1 MTKKKLCILLISFL
15 LPRAYAQT
23 NLALPAIIPQP
34 VTAVKT
40 EGVFTLPEQIT
51 VSAPKSVTGG
61 YVAGH
66 VREKL
71 ARATGRQVTLS
82 NNLNNG
88 TVVLLLNDKPAAEL
102 GKEGYRLTIT
112 TRQITLQANEPA
124 GLFYGSQ
131 TLWQLFPEAI
141 ENKEATKGIQWQ
153 LPCADITDYPR
164 LSWRGLMLDVS
175 RHFFTKE
182 EVKRYIDNMVRYK
195 YNVLHWHLTD
205 DEGWRIQIKSYPN
218 LTNKGAWNVKKTGS
232 FGFFTPPAADEPRT
246 YGGFY
251 TQEDIK
257 EVIQYARERFVEVM
271 PEIDV
276 PGHSLAAVAS
286 YPELSCTP
294 GADKYVVRSGE
305 QIMDWSHGAPPIAL
319 IDNTLCPA
327 NEKVY
332 AFMDKVIE
340 EVAALFPFG
349 YIHLGGDEAPINFWQ
364 KTEAIKELMQREKL
378 KDMHAVQAYFQTRV
392 MKMVEKHGK
401 KMVGWDE
408 IYTAGVPNSA
418 VIMNWRDQDTGVAA
432 TQKKYEVIMSPAK
445 FVYLDYMQADAIT
458 EPPVYAALRL
468 SKTYQFDP
476 VPAGADARYIK
487 GGQGNLWAEQ
497 VYNMRQA
504 EYMTWPR
511 GFAIAEALWSP
522 GGRKN
527 WPDFLQRT
535 EAHFKRLD
543 AAEVKYGP
551 GVYDPIF
558 AVSKDSAGNAVVAL
572 STEVEGLDIYYS
584 FDNSFPDQFYPAY
597 KTPLTVPTDAVMM
610 RVITYRN
617 GKPIGRMQHMPVAEL
632 RKRAGIKK

>member
-1 MTKKKLCILLISFL
+1 MRKKYCFWLLTFL
-15 LPRAYAQT
+15 LSRTYAQT
-23 NLALPAIIPQP
+23 NTSLPAIIPEP
-34 VTAVKT
+34 VSVVKAA
-40 EGVFTLPEQIT
+40 GIFTLPERI
-51 VSAPKSVTGG
+51 VISAGGAAETG
-61 YVAGH
+61 YAVQH
-66 VREKL
+66 LRDKL
-71 ARATGRQVTLS
+71 SRATGRPVALKADTAGSTLVLQ
-82 NNLNNG
+82 LN
-88 TVVLLLNDKPAAEL
+88 TQPAAQL
-102 GKEGYRLTIT
+102 GTEGYQLSIQP
-112 TRQITLQANEPA
+112 RQIIIRANKPA
-124 GLFYGSQ
+124 GLYYGIQ
-131 TLWQLFPEAI
+131 TLWQVFPNDI
-141 ENKEATKGIQWQ
+141 ESSTAAPAGTQWQ
-153 LPCADITDYPR
+153 LPCLDITDYPR

-218 LTNKGAWNVKKTGS
+218 LTDKGAWNVKKVGS
-232 FGFFTPPAADEPRT
+232 FGFFTPPAPDEPRT

-257 EVIQYARERFVEVM
+257 EVIQYARERFVDIM
-271 PEIDV
+271 PEVDV
-276 PGHSLAAVAS
+276 PGHSLAAIAS

-332 AFMDKVIE
+332 VFMDKVIE
-340 EVAALFPFG
+340 EIAALFPFG

-364 KTEAIKELMQREKL
+364 KTEAIKQLMQRENL
-378 KDMHAVQAYFQTRV
+378 KDMHGVQAYFQTRV

-408 IYTAGVPNSA
+408 IYSAGVPNSA
-418 VIMNWRDQDTGVAA
+418 VIMNWRDGEIGVAA
-432 TQKKYEVIMSPAK
+432 SQKKYEVILTPSKYA
-445 FVYLDYMQADAIT
+445 YLDYMQADAIT

-468 SKTYQFDP
+468 SKTYEFDP

-527 WPDFLQRT
+527 WPGFLQRT

-543 AAEVKYGP
+543 AAQVKYGP

-558 AVSKDSAGNAVVAL
+558 SVSKDSTGNVLVSL
-572 STEVEGLDIYYS
+572 STEIAGLDMYYS

-597 KTPLTVPTDAVMM
+597 TVPLTVPTDAVMM

-632 RKRAGIKK
+632 KKRAGLKK

>member
-1 MTKKKLCILLISFL
+1 MTKKKLCILLILSFL
-15 LPRAYAQT
+15 SRAHAQT
-23 NLALPAIIPQP
+23 DAALPAIIPQP
-34 VTAVKT
+34 VSVVKT
-40 EGVFTLPEQIT
+40 TGTFTLPDQIT
-51 VSAPKSVTGG
+51 VSADKAVLNG

-66 VREKL
+66 VRDKL
-71 ARATGRQVTLS
+71 TRATGKNVVISSDLT
-82 NNLNNG
+82 NG
-88 TVVLLLNDKPAAEL
+88 TIVLLLNDAAVPQL
-102 GKEGYRLTIT
+102 GKEGYQLTIQPN
-112 TRQITLQANEPA
+112 QITIRANEAA
-124 GLFYGSQ
+124 GLFYGAQ
-131 TLWQLFPEAI
+131 TLWQVFPEAI
-141 ENKEATKGIQWQ
+141 EGKKATTGTPWQ
-153 LPCADITDYPR
+153 LPCLDITDYPR
-164 LSWRGLMLDVS
+164 LGWRGLMLDVS
-175 RHFFTKE
+175 RHFFTKA
-182 EVKRYIDNMVRYK
+182 EVKQYIDNMVRYK

-218 LTNKGAWNVKKTGS
+218 LTDKGAWSVKKTGS

-257 EVIQYARERFVEVM
+257 EVVQYARERFVEVM
-271 PEIDV
+271 PEMDV
-276 PGHSLAAVAS
+276 PAHSLAAIAS

-319 IDNTLCPA
+319 VDNTLCPA

-332 AFMDKVIE
+332 VFMDKVIE

-364 KTEAIKELMQREKL
+364 KNEAIKQLMQREKL

-418 VIMNWRDQDTGVAA
+418 VIMNWREQDTGIAA
-432 TQKKYEVIMSPAK
+432 SLKQYEVIMTPAK
-445 FVYLDYMQADAIT
+445 YVYLDYMQADVIT
-458 EPPVYAALRL
+458 EPPVYASLRL
-468 SKTYQFDP
+468 SKTYEFDP

-527 WPDFLQRT
+527 WPYFMQRT

-558 AVSKDSAGNAVVAL
+558 GVSKDAAGNLVVSL
-572 STEVEGLDIYYS
+572 STEIEGLDIYYS
-584 FDNSFPDQFYPAY
+584 FDNSFPDNFYPAY
-597 KTPLTVPTDAVMM
+597 SAPVTVPVDAVMM

-632 RKRAGIKK
+632 KKRAPKK